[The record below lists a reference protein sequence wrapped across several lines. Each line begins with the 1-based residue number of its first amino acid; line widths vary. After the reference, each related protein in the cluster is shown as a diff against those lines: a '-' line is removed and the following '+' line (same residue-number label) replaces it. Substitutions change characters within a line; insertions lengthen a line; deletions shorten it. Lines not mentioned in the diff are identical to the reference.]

1 MSFLFTVKA
10 RSQSPEQ
17 SKGISWLAKPA
28 VERKFSLEEIG
39 MEYELVGRNL
49 VIRLPE
55 ELDHHSCQTLRQDTE
70 QCLENYD
77 IARIVLDFS
86 AVSFMDSTGI
96 GVILGRY
103 KRMRELGGDV
113 ALYGAGRRIRKL
125 IRMSGIEKLARVC
138 ETEADALKR

>member
-1 MSFLFTVKA
+1 
-10 RSQSPEQ
+10 
-17 SKGISWLAKPA
+17 
-28 VERKFSLEEIG
+28 

-125 IRMSGIEKLARVC
+125 IRMSGIEKLAQVC
-138 ETEADALKR
+138 ETVIAENQGAYPELLENKESNLTAQKHLKGGATC

>member
-1 MSFLFTVKA
+1 
-10 RSQSPEQ
+10 
-17 SKGISWLAKPA
+17 
-28 VERKFSLEEIG
+28 

-49 VIRLPE
+49 VIHLPE

-103 KRMRELGGDV
+103 KRMRERGGDV

-125 IRMSGIEKLARVC
+125 IRMSGIEKLAQVC
-138 ETEADALKR
+138 ESEADALKR

>member
-1 MSFLFTVKA
+1 
-10 RSQSPEQ
+10 
-17 SKGISWLAKPA
+17 
-28 VERKFSLEEIG
+28 

-49 VIRLPE
+49 MIRLPE